1 MERPVQKRLRM
12 IGLGTLVL
20 LMMGCESTRWNWLK
34 PGGDVAAKP
43 GAPANVQGVVDYLN
57 NNAQRV
63 RTVRVDEM
71 SIDASMGSQSVAL
84 QGRIFAEKPRNFRM
98 KATLLGKDEVD
109 IGSNSDEFWFWAQ
122 RNPDP
127 YQYFCNYTDL
137 NAGRCKMMPL
147 PIQPEWVM
155 ETLGLGPYGPAD
167 KYKLEPDGP
176 NTLRLVEKAMSPQG
190 TPVRKVIVM
199 NRKEMRPPQP
209 QVVAFLLLDDRN
221 GQEICSAHILT
232 TKLDKTTNAILPHK
246 MELRVPSQKM
256 TMALKL
262 DGLTTNANIVATA
275 FQRQP
280 MAGVEQYNLATNR
293 TEPWGMQRTQ
303 GFEK

>member
-1 MERPVQKRLRM
+1 VQKRLCM
-12 IGLGTLVL
+12 IGLGMLVL
-20 LMMGCESTRWNWLK
+20 AMTGCESTRWNWLK
-34 PGGDVAAKP
+34 PGGGGDLAGKP
-43 GAPANVQGVVDYLN
+43 TAPANVELLVKYLN
-57 NNAQRV
+57 NNADRV
-63 RTVRVDEM
+63 RTVRIDDM

-84 QGRIFAEKPRNFRM
+84 QGRIYAEKPRNFRM

-127 YQYFCNYTDL
+127 FQYFCSYKDL
-137 NAGRCKMMPL
+137 SAGRCRTMPL

-155 ETLGLGPYGPAD
+155 ETLGLGPFGPAE
-167 KYKLEPDGP
+167 KYKLEPDGQ
-176 NTLRLVEKAMSPQG
+176 NLLRLVEKATSPQG
-190 TPVRKVIVM
+190 TPVRKVIVI
-199 NRKEMRPPQP
+199 NRKEKRPPEP

-232 TKLDKTTNAILPHK
+232 TKLDRTTNAVLPHK
-246 MELRVPSQKM
+246 MELRVPAQKM
-256 TMALKL
+256 TMSLKL
-262 DGLTTNANIVATA
+262 DGLTANSSIVATA

-280 MAGVEQYNLATNR
+280 LAGVEQFNLATSR